1 MSSPSVIAVTGPCGS
16 GKTTWINQ
24 FLKDE
29 SAPFYY
35 FYPGLDRSPVD
46 LIRIGYSFPW
56 VQVMSDLQAPQMFS
70 SLPDGAV
77 IYLELD
83 FPQPLEPLLPKA
95 LPCHHVAVL
104 PPELQDSAWHT
115 WADEIVTGNDITIP
129 DVAKPPERWHAPLQG
144 QVFDPASLEVVLTE
158 MIEGAYGEVHRIK
171 GIFEMPD
178 GQALYIDFVAG
189 LEGVEY
195 TELNIP
201 QWLEGRPDRWSGI
214 EVMGNNLQP
223 KIISQTL
230 LDGGLTDQIIA
241 YYQQQYKA
249 LSPV

>member
-1 MSSPSVIAVTGPCGS
+1 MSSPAVIAVAGPCGS

-24 FLKDE
+24 SLKDAT
-29 SAPFYY
+29 APLSY
-35 FYPGLDRSPVD
+35 FYSGLGRNPVD
-46 LIRIGYSFPW
+46 LMRIGYCFPS
-56 VQVMSDLQAPQMFS
+56 VQVMSDLPAPQVFS
-70 SLPDGAV
+70 SLPDGAI
-77 IYLELD
+77 IYVELD
-83 FPQPLEPLLPKA
+83 FPELFKPLLPKVRF
-95 LPCHHVAVL
+95 CHQVAVI
-104 PPELQDSAWHT
+104 PPHLQDSAWHQ
-115 WADEIVTGNDITIP
+115 WADQIIPGNDIAIP
-129 DVAKPPERWHAPLQG
+129 DAAKPPERWHAPLQG

-158 MIEGAYGEVHRIK
+158 LMEGAYGDIHRVK

-195 TELNIP
+195 TELSIP
-201 QWLEGRPDRWSGI
+201 RWLEGRPDRWSGM

-230 LDGGLTDQIIA
+230 LDGCLADEVIA
-241 YYQQQYKA
+241 YYQQQYQA

>member
-1 MSSPSVIAVTGPCGS
+1 MNSPSVIAVAGPCGS

-24 FLKDE
+24 FLKIE
-29 SAPFYY
+29 TAPFFY
-35 FYPGLDRSPVD
+35 FYPDLDRSSVD
-46 LIRIGYSFPW
+46 LIRIGYSFPRT
-56 VQVMSDLQAPQMFS
+56 QVMSDLQAPQMFS
-70 SLPDGAV
+70 SLPDGAI

-83 FPQPLEPLLPKA
+83 FPQPIEPLLPKA
-95 LPCHHVAVL
+95 LPCHHVALL
-104 PPELQDSAWHT
+104 PPYLQDSAWHE
-115 WADEIVTGNDITIP
+115 WADEIVPGNKITIP
-129 DVAKPPERWHAPLQG
+129 NVTQPSERWHAPLQG

-158 MIEGAYGEVHRIK
+158 LIEGAYGDVDRLK

-201 QWLEGRPDRWSGI
+201 RWLEGRPDRWSGI
-214 EVMGNNLQP
+214 EVIGNNLQP
-223 KIISQTL
+223 KIISETL

-241 YYQQQYKA
+241 YYQQQYQA
-249 LSPV
+249 LSPA